1 VPPCIKAMSWCDGGG
16 TGTGSE
22 CREERTGRRHEQSQ
36 GRNQSADTSFITSDH
51 SGSGNYF
58 LCTAGERLVLS
69 SMSIGLAI
77 QPFALIPQILF
88 TSHSSS
94 DIHCPALA
102 CLRPEGPPLCHSTAR
117 YRTSAPSPQS
127 SSFSRFIFYLFFF
140 RSVFPP
146 SSSSILSP
154 TLLSISSLFLLSSPV
169 TTSIS
174 FYLSQYH
181 FPHPRHLKFWSFSV
195 PQKRALSAPPTA
207 PPPAPLAVRAYSM
220 GTVTLGAPKTQLCVL
235 FLDPLL
241 GNSSTNKGESE
252 IEKKGG
258 GEG

>member
-1 VPPCIKAMSWCDGGG
+1 VPPCIKAMTWCEGGG
-16 TGTGSE
+16 AGTEG
-22 CREERTGRRHEQSQ
+22 REERTGRRHEQSQ

-51 SGSGNYF
+51 SWSGNYF

-69 SMSIGLAI
+69 SISIGLAI
-77 QPFALIPQILF
+77 QLLTLIPLLLVTF
-88 TSHSSS
+88 HSSS

-102 CLRPEGPPLCHSTAR
+102 CLDQRGLLCVTLQHAISQESLSPTHP
-117 YRTSAPSPQS
+117 PSPAS
-127 SSFSRFIFYLFFF
+127 S
-140 RSVFPP
+140 PP
-146 SSSSILSP
+146 PISILSP
-154 TLLSISSLFLLSSPV
+154 TLLSFTPPFPSSPPV
-169 TTSIS
+169 TTSIP

-181 FPHPRHLKFWSFSV
+181 IPHPRHLKFWSFLV

-241 GNSSTNKGESE
+241 GNSSTNKGEK
-252 IEKKGG
+252 EK
-258 GEG
+258 E